1 MDKAS
6 QVFAAEQ
13 QVNKRISL
21 RRLFFLYV
29 LIGLTGFGPTLA
41 VETRKWLVQNESWL
55 TEEEFVNG
63 LSLAQLL
70 PGATFVNLAVYVG
83 YKLRGMVGAVTG
95 FTAILLMPFMLMLF
109 LAHVYFSYHS
119 VAAVSILFKGAT
131 VVIVGVIANAVIELG
146 RTTIRDGAA
155 GMVALTAAGLM
166 FTFKNPFAVLL
177 AAAFAGILL
186 YYRFF
191 QSQSKLL
198 AEPQQIEKNKS
209 NYCGRRVWPLAVLG
223 AIAAII
229 MQLAPLT
236 PVFIKL
242 WWVFFRMGAVL
253 FGGGLAMIP
262 VIQQEIVDY
271 YGWLNLDEFAVG
283 IALSQVTPGP
293 VLIIAA
299 FIGYKV
305 AAVGGAIAATLG
317 IFSPS
322 LLLVMGTAEIHQR
335 IRNNSWVK
343 AALQGIAAAF
353 TGMMVVMI
361 WDLGRYALTDISAFV
376 VATFVFCVLRFGRLN
391 IITVI
396 IAGTIMYC
404 IIVAGTE
411 LLTTI

>member
-1 MDKAS
+1 
-6 QVFAAEQ
+6 VQ
-13 QVNKRISL
+13 QANRRISL

-29 LIGLTGFGPTLA
+29 LIGLTGFGATLA
-41 VETRKWLVQNESWL
+41 AETRKRLVQNEPWL
-55 TEEEFVNG
+55 KEEDFVNG

-83 YKLRGMVGAVTG
+83 YRLRGMTGALTS
-95 FTAILLMPFMLMLF
+95 FLAILLMPFTLMLL
-109 LAHVYFSYHS
+109 LAHIYFSYHS
-119 VAAVSILFKGAT
+119 VEMVSSLFKGT
-131 VVIVGVIANAVIELG
+131 IVVIVGVIANAVIELS
-146 RTTIRDGAA
+146 RATVRDKAA
-155 GMVALTAAGLM
+155 GMIAMIAAGLM
-166 FTFKNPFAVLL
+166 LYVRNPFVVLL
-177 AAAFAGILL
+177 VAAIVGVLL

-191 QSQSKLL
+191 QKQSKLL
-198 AEPQQIEKNKS
+198 AETQQVEKSDNG
-209 NYCGRRVWPLAVLG
+209 YCGNRVWLLAGFG
-223 AIAAII
+223 AITAII
-229 MQLAPLT
+229 MPLVPLP
-236 PVFIKL
+236 PVLIKL

-305 AAVGGAIAATLG
+305 AAVSGAIAATLG

-322 LLLVMGTAEIHQR
+322 LLLVMSTAEIHQR

-343 AALQGIAAAF
+343 AALQGIAASF

-361 WDLGRYALTDISAFV
+361 WGLGRYALTDVPSFV
-376 VATFVFCVLRFGRLN
+376 VAIFVFCVLRFGRLN
-391 IITVI
+391 IITAI
-396 IAGTIMYC
+396 IAGTILYWMF
-404 IIVAGTE
+404 I
-411 LLTTI
+411 

>member
-1 MDKAS
+1 MDKAN
-6 QVFAAEQ
+6 QVLAAEQ
-13 QVNKRISL
+13 QVDRRISL

-41 VETRKWLVQNESWL
+41 TETRKRLVQNESWL
-55 TEEEFVNG
+55 KEEDFVNG

-70 PGATFVNLAVYVG
+70 PGATFVNLAVYAG
-83 YKLRGMVGAVTG
+83 YKLRGMAGAVTG
-95 FTAILLMPFMLMLF
+95 FAAILLMPFMLMLL

-119 VAAVSILFKGAT
+119 VEAVSILFKGTT

-155 GMVALTAAGLM
+155 GMIALTAAGLM

-198 AEPQQIEKNKS
+198 AEPQHIEKNKS
-209 NYCGRRVWPLAVLG
+209 SYCGRRVWTLAVLG

-229 MQLAPLT
+229 MQIAPLT
-236 PVFIKL
+236 PVFTKL

-271 YGWLNLDEFAVG
+271 YGWLSLDEFAVG

-293 VLIIAA
+293 VLIIAT

-317 IFSPS
+317 IFFPS
-322 LLLVMGTAEIHQR
+322 LLLVMSTAEIHQR
-335 IRNNSWVK
+335 IRNNSWVR
-343 AALQGIAAAF
+343 AALQGIAASF

-361 WDLGRYALTDISAFV
+361 WGLGRYALTDIPAFV
-376 VATFVFCVLRFGRLN
+376 VATFVFCVLRLGRLN
-391 IITVI
+391 IITAI
-396 IAGTIMYC
+396 IAGTIVYM
-404 IIVAGTE
+404 IVKGTG